1 MRVIVWINGA
11 FGSGKTTA
19 AYELHRRLPGS
30 FVFDPEEA
38 GYYIRKRLPE
48 ALREGDFQDYPMWRT
63 INRDMLVYLEARHDG
78 PILVPMTLTN
88 EDYMRELVGH
98 LREAGV
104 RVDHY
109 ALVASRETLLRRLKS
124 RGEGTRS
131 WAAQQIDRCVASLSK
146 SAFERQIDTN
156 DLSADEVVERMAE
169 LSGLKLTPDR
179 RGPIARRW
187 DRLKTQI
194 KHIRFIR

>member
-1 MRVIVWINGA
+1 VIVWINGA

-38 GYYIRKRLPE
+38 GFYIRKRLPA
-48 ALREGDFQDYPMWRT
+48 ALRESDFQDYPMWRT
-63 INRDMLVYLEARHDG
+63 INRDMLAYLEARYDG

-88 EDYMRELVGH
+88 EDYMRELVGF

-109 ALVASRETLLRRLKS
+109 ALIASRETLLKRLKS

-131 WAAQQIDRCVASLSK
+131 WAAQQIDRCIASLSK
-146 SAFERQIDTN
+146 PAFERQIDTN
-156 DLSADEVVERMAE
+156 DLSADEVVERMAA
-169 LSGLKLTPDR
+169 LSGLELAPDR

-187 DRLKTQI
+187 DRFKTQLR
-194 KHIRFIR
+194 HIRFIR